1 MDKDHLKTLLQQVR
15 DGALEIDDAV
25 GAPKQGDGGTD
36 FYTRRVVAVIA
47 AQHGK
52 MSPRIRIVSLLDV
65 FHPSPVYADGDV
77 VFFLARHRARM
88 AADALAQIDDKP
100 VVRHHRGL

>member
-1 MDKDHLKTLLQQVR
+1 MQDLHPIQR
-15 DGALEIDDAV
+15 
-25 GAPKQGDGGTD
+25 

-52 MSPRIRIVSLLDV
+52 MSPRIRIVSFLDV

-88 AADALAQIDDKP
+88 AADASVLVYKKSVAHLLP
-100 VVRHHRGL
+100 FESEN